1 MSEDIVFGDDTSI
14 DVEAETIEEEVVET
28 EAPKSF
34 IERVMGSFDTDNNNE
49 NADIGKT
56 FSNMVKQITQV
67 FEDAPPNESGAD
79 QLNRIGNAFGSFGTS
94 LGIEIDQQMFAHF
107 KTCLET
113 MDMQAALED
122 TQQHFQLPDE
132 YEINIEMSVK
142 IGSRSRKATEPTVD

>member
-94 LGIEIDQQMFAHF
+94 LGIEIDQQMFA
-107 KTCLET
+107 
-113 MDMQAALED
+113 
-122 TQQHFQLPDE
+122 DE
-132 YEINIEMSVK
+132 I
-142 IGSRSRKATEPTVD
+142 RKKLTSKHV